1 VKKLGK
7 IIYKVRWRFIRG
19 VMRIALIGFA
29 AFGEAVLKAIL
40 ERGWR
45 VVGVFTMPDDP
56 TGKVNPLKQTA
67 LNLGIPLFQPENWRD
82 PAVYESFKK
91 LNPDLGVMAY
101 VTKIIPI
108 EIMKLP
114 RLGTIEYHPSLL
126 PKHRGASAINWAIIN
141 GETKTG
147 VTIFWPDA
155 GIDTG
160 PILLQKEVDI
170 DPDDTAGS
178 LYYNKLFPIGVEAMI
193 EAIAMIERGTAPK
206 IPQDESQA
214 TYEPPCTEERAII
227 DWSQPVDKVY
237 NLIRGTNPRPG
248 ATTYYKGVKLKIF
261 DCLKLDK
268 PKKTRYGEVVEIRS
282 DGFVVSAKD
291 GAILVKKV
299 QPLGSPKI
307 SAAEYVKTAG
317 LVEGSLLG
325 R

>member
-82 PAVYESFKK
+82 PTVYESFKK

-108 EIMKLP
+108 EIIKLP

-126 PKHRGASAINWAIIN
+126 
-141 GETKTG
+141 
-147 VTIFWPDA
+147 
-155 GIDTG
+155 
-160 PILLQKEVDI
+160 
-170 DPDDTAGS
+170 
-178 LYYNKLFPIGVEAMI
+178 
-193 EAIAMIERGTAPK
+193 
-206 IPQDESQA
+206 
-214 TYEPPCTEERAII
+214 
-227 DWSQPVDKVY
+227 
-237 NLIRGTNPRPG
+237 
-248 ATTYYKGVKLKIF
+248 
-261 DCLKLDK
+261 
-268 PKKTRYGEVVEIRS
+268 
-282 DGFVVSAKD
+282 
-291 GAILVKKV
+291 
-299 QPLGSPKI
+299 
-307 SAAEYVKTAG
+307 
-317 LVEGSLLG
+317 
-325 R
+325 